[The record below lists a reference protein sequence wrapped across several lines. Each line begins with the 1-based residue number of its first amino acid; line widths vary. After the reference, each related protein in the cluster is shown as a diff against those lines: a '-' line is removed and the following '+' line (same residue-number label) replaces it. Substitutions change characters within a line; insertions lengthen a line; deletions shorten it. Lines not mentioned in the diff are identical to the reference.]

1 MDVCAM
7 SCSCIED
14 RRTNLVLLIVIS
26 IIVAARCSRVF
37 DVNDLDDDQ
46 KILVSDYCPKSE
58 YCAEGAH
65 VMCLYYHSE
74 RRFGQQCLEP
84 QEVTMGDAEVTKIL
98 HVVNSIR
105 GRLALGKETGRDGEL
120 LPRAYGMNRLEWDP
134 ELATFAQVLAE
145 QCTLKH
151 DLCRATKKFSNPGQ
165 TAALARFEYKT
176 WGYFPEANKI
186 FITNNTLGLNAEKIM
201 YTVLYSTNVWYTR
214 RKVITSDNV
223 KNYPDFRTA
232 PELVQ
237 SRLYMVM
244 VSGESTHMGC
254 GMAAYVEY
262 LYHKERVNRTFNA
275 MSIICNFSHG
285 PKSGKPLYNINPP
298 TENDIGYTVRCGC
311 PPGYDEDSS
320 CLCYPSNRTMP
331 PIKECKNGKCKPPVV
346 ILPIFTIENA
356 PSSRFYKPQN
366 NQSLRIFGESF
377 EMYEDHNRIDPEPAQ
392 RKLGSIFTKSAIF
405 VLPTRKS
412 NGGNMRNR
420 KKKDVIPRKD
430 FTEAKK
436 LVSVYLNHKRNEMNE
451 KNENINIFSHALES
465 TRRPILEEYSKVTKT
480 ATTKKENVIEY
491 HEPISNLHPNIPPN
505 NVTSTMIGN
514 IAESKL
520 MVLLNDIEKELR
532 QMKIG
537 TNERELF
544 DLKLRDIYE
553 IIGKP
558 NNIHRQFLDDIKNE
572 DYGKSETFHT
582 DSQKDVQFNTNLK
595 YSKNFDSLGKQNHD
609 QSEIVGVNNEEEIK
623 ERKRHENYL
632 HNQQEDTERQVK
644 HLYSMRRKNKDL
656 YKHDG
661 NELHKNIRNGFSE
674 EVLSQD
680 RRKFYQ
686 EKLDNLER
694 RLHNMKHSRHRN
706 GNRQRDNPIYFPDG
720 ARFLHGF

>member
-1 MDVCAM
+1 
-7 SCSCIED
+7 
-14 RRTNLVLLIVIS
+14 
-26 IIVAARCSRVF
+26 
-37 DVNDLDDDQ
+37 
-46 KILVSDYCPKSE
+46 
-58 YCAEGAH
+58 
-65 VMCLYYHSE
+65 
-74 RRFGQQCLEP
+74 
-84 QEVTMGDAEVTKIL
+84 
-98 HVVNSIR
+98 
-105 GRLALGKETGRDGEL
+105 
-120 LPRAYGMNRLEWDP
+120 
-134 ELATFAQVLAE
+134 
-145 QCTLKH
+145 
-151 DLCRATKKFSNPGQ
+151 
-165 TAALARFEYKT
+165 
-176 WGYFPEANKI
+176 
-186 FITNNTLGLNAEKIM
+186 
-201 YTVLYSTNVWYTR
+201 
-214 RKVITSDNV
+214 
-223 KNYPDFRTA
+223 
-232 PELVQ
+232 
-237 SRLYMVM
+237 
-244 VSGESTHMGC
+244 
-254 GMAAYVEY
+254 
-262 LYHKERVNRTFNA
+262 
-275 MSIICNFSHG
+275 
-285 PKSGKPLYNINPP
+285 
-298 TENDIGYTVRCGC
+298 
-311 PPGYDEDSS
+311 
-320 CLCYPSNRTMP
+320 
-331 PIKECKNGKCKPPVV
+331 
-346 ILPIFTIENA
+346 
-356 PSSRFYKPQN
+356 
-366 NQSLRIFGESF
+366 
-377 EMYEDHNRIDPEPAQ
+377 MYEDHNRIDPEPETNYHYYRRTKPPQRLINSAIKQTMIRPRYFGSPVSLYRQPFNTPAYKPYGNLHKAQ

-436 LVSVYLNHKRNEMNE
+436 LVSVYLNQKRNEMNE

-505 NVTSTMIGN
+505 NITSTMIGN

-572 DYGKSETFHT
+572 DYGKYETFHT

-706 GNRQRDNPIYFPDG
+706 GFQVPSDRRMRPIKKTPQQNRQRDNPIYFPDG